1 MPPLK
6 MEGKSFR
13 RRHDFRTPRLFVPVL
28 LNLIA
33 VPVIVFTRS
42 ATMFSFPISLSLS
55 LSDRRGRTPSSR
67 DSPRESVS
75 HVYLKA
81 RGDRRL

>member
-1 MPPLK
+1 

-55 LSDRRGRTPSSR
+55 PIVAVELHRVVTLLA
-67 DSPRESVS
+67 SPC
-75 HVYLKA
+75 LMFI
-81 RGDRRL
+81 